1 MRYLI
6 RFGHAYCFY
15 FYACTSCNTQFAGL
29 DSCVRLLIRAFSAGS
44 HAVKNNDISLMP
56 RENRFETMNMYMCTV
71 TLSMQ
76 S

>member
-6 RFGHAYCFY
+6 LFGHAYCFY
-15 FYACTSCNTQFAGL
+15 FYACNTLSAGL

-56 RENRFETMNMYMCTV
+56 RENRFETMNMYCV
-71 TLSMQ
+71 L
-76 S
+76 